1 MSHALKTFDFGSG
14 EITEVSYLEK
24 VFGIKR
30 RTAMAY
36 LKALHIQPIFIGA
49 DAYFSLP
56 TLRRIL
62 FVLSRPG
69 SPGFVMPGSK
79 KKNDP
84 RLNKGGYLTE
94 VTDGILAQAAAPVIL
109 AEMAGAT
116 GRDVDLLKK
125 FIVPSAEKKSKKP
138 KEEPDGK

>member
-1 MSHALKTFDFGSG
+1 MSHPLKTYDFGSG

-36 LKALHIQPIFIGA
+36 LKALHIQPIYIGA

-56 TLRRIL
+56 TLKRIL

-69 SPGFVMPGSK
+69 APGFVMPGSK
-79 KKNDP
+79 RKNDP
-84 RLNKGGYLTE
+84 RLHSSGKYLTE
-94 VTDGILAQAAAPVIL
+94 VTQEILDQAAAPVIL

-125 FIVPSAEKKSKKP
+125 FIPSAEKKVSK
-138 KEEPDGK
+138 EPDGK

>member
-1 MSHALKTFDFGSG
+1 MSHPLRTYDFGSG
-14 EITEVSYLEK
+14 EIVEVSYLEK

-36 LKALHIQPIFIGA
+36 LKALHIQPIYIGA

-56 TLRRIL
+56 TLKRIL

-69 SPGFVMPGSK
+69 AAGFVFPGSK

-94 VTDGILAQAAAPVIL
+94 VTEEILAQAAAPAIL

-125 FIVPSAEKKSKKP
+125 FINPSEGKKTKQP
-138 KEEPDGK
+138 KEEKP